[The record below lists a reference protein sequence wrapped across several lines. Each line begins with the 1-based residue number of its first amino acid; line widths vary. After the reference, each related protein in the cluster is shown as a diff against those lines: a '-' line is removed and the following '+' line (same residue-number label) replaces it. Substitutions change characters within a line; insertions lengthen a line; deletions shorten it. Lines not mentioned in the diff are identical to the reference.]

1 MSRFALNFS
10 VQSLWIPK
18 GVALSVLVK
27 RFSHDYLVKNAR
39 GKRPRSRE
47 IGKWFLTFL
56 LNVSSFH
63 LERGQFL
70 LMCAKISLVLSLLA
84 RLADLLCPTKTIIT
98 LWKKGKSTVF
108 ENHRKSLILQLC
120 ERSELRLPFEWTKVN
135 EKCQLWWLFENL
147 KACGQKV
154 LQDRS
159 LLIGHKLGKNAK
171 IRDSNETFWVD

>member
-1 MSRFALNFS
+1 MAKAYVKHSVWKMSRFALNFS

-120 ERSELRLPFEWTKVN
+120 ERSELRLHFEWP
-135 EKCQLWWLFENL
+135 
-147 KACGQKV
+147 
-154 LQDRS
+154 
-159 LLIGHKLGKNAK
+159 K
-171 IRDSNETFWVD
+171 ID

>member
-1 MSRFALNFS
+1 MAKAYVKHSVWKMSRFALNFS

-120 ERSELRLPFEWTKVN
+120 ERSELQFNMTKIGFWC
-135 EKCQLWWLFENL
+135 KKSKDALL
-147 KACGQKV
+147 A
-154 LQDRS
+154 S
-159 LLIGHKLGKNAK
+159 LAKL
-171 IRDSNETFWVD
+171 